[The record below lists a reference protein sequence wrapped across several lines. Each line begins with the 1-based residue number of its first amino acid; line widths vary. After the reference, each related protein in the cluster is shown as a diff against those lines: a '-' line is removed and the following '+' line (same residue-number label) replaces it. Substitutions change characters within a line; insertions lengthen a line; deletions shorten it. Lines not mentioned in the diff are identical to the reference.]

1 VTEPAAAHET
11 ALVTARADADEP
23 LLELRGV
30 RAAYGPIEVLH
41 GVDLAVPAGSVLAML
56 GPNGGGKTTTLRVCA
71 GLLHLSAGELRLAGR
86 RVNGL
91 TAQQA
96 ARLGICSIPEGRGI
110 FANLTV
116 RENLWVATGTGT
128 PRQALEDV
136 TYSRFPVLGE
146 RRSQLA
152 GSLSGGEQ
160 QMLALSRALGVDP
173 VVLLLDEL
181 SMGLAPMIVTQM
193 YENVAQLV
201 EEGIS
206 VLVAEQF
213 ARAVLPIATVAALM
227 LQGRIAAVGAPAEI
241 EEQLSSSY
249 LGG

>member
-1 VTEPAAAHET
+1 MSTLSVSSGMSSDQVRP
-11 ALVTARADADEP
+11 EP
-23 LLELRGV
+23 LLELSGV
-30 RAAYGPIEVLH
+30 RAAYGPIEVLR
-41 GVDLAVPAGSVLAML
+41 GVDLAVMAGSVVALL
-56 GPNGGGKTTTLRVCA
+56 GPNGGGKTTTMKVCS
-71 GLLHLSAGELRLAGR
+71 GLMPMTSGELRFAGR
-86 RVNGL
+86 RMNGM

-96 ARLGICSIPEGRGI
+96 ARLGVCSIPEGRGI

-116 RENLWVATGTGT
+116 EENLWVATGTGAE
-128 PRQALEDV
+128 RRAIEEV
-136 TYSRFPVLGE
+136 AYARFPVLGQ

-152 GSLSGGEQ
+152 GSMSGGEQ
-160 QMLALSRALGVDP
+160 QMLALSRALGVNP
-173 VVLLLDEL
+173 AILLLDEL

-201 EEGIS
+201 EDGIS

-213 ARAVLPIATVAALM
+213 ARVVLPIADTAALM
-227 LQGRIAAVGAPAEI
+227 LQGRVVAIGPPASI